1 MSKDILKDALE
12 DVLNE
17 SFNEMT
23 GLDIPDYDFS
33 DEFRDKM
40 EKLTASP
47 EKRSEKK
54 RKGIL
59 WISVSA
65 LTAAA
70 AAFCV
75 WTGLQNTPQLSTKD
89 NNSGIITSVEEPTE
103 GTNVSIQ
110 TTSVCQAD
118 SKTTTI
124 VSSEPVSAVT
134 TYSHTQSIP
143 QNGISSVSQSQAP
156 ITNHSVTVA
165 TTTGTHHRPTLNT
178 TAANTSLPAQVV
190 TTVTSYYDPELNEQL
205 DPGHH

>member
-75 WTGLQNTPQLSTKD
+75 WTGLRNTPQLSTKD

-103 GTNVSIQ
+103 GTSVSIQ
-110 TTSVCQAD
+110 TTAKRQQLSHLSLFQPLPPIHTLNL
-118 SKTTTI
+118 SHKRSHKTASAQFHSHRHLLLTT
-124 VSSEPVSAVT
+124 VSQWPPPQERIT
-134 TYSHTQSIP
+134 DQRLIP
-143 QNGISSVSQSQAP
+143 QQQIHLYLLRWSP
-156 ITNHSVTVA
+156 
-165 TTTGTHHRPTLNT
+165 L
-178 TAANTSLPAQVV
+178 
-190 TTVTSYYDPELNEQL
+190 
-205 DPGHH
+205 